1 MRSRLVLPA
10 ALQFVAL
17 SACGNTVVSADATP
31 ADATPADRA
40 EAAVTDGCALPPDA
54 SPFKMPGFACAPAAD
69 AGPAVQCPAERVC
82 ARSACGAGCEAC
94 ESTLFCIADVLPDG
108 GRPERCAQDNVCS
121 PEACGPGC
129 RAVG

>member
-17 SACGNTVVSADATP
+17 SACGNTVAP
-31 ADATPADRA
+31 ADATPVDRA
-40 EAAVTDGCALPPDA
+40 EAAATDGCALPPDA
-54 SPFKMPGFACAPAAD
+54 SPLKMPGFACAPAAD